1 MKEYPVTIV
10 KHGVFLVFLG
20 IYSFLAFKV
29 TAISLLYRK
38 VGGFKQGIP
47 SILKRV
53 GFGINRVFYHN
64 LISLSLMVKHVL
76 GKDELRVQFS
86 KGEGKA

>member
-1 MKEYPVTIV
+1 VKEYPVTIV
-10 KHGVFLVFLG
+10 KRGLFLVFLE
-20 IYSFLAFKV
+20 INSFLAFKV
-29 TAISLLYRK
+29 LVRNLLETQRA
-38 VGGFKQGIP
+38 GFKQGIP
-47 SILKRV
+47 SILKWV

-86 KGEGKA
+86 KGERYA

>member
-10 KHGVFLVFLG
+10 KRGLFLVFLE
-20 IYSFLAFKV
+20 INSFLAFKV
-29 TAISLLYRK
+29 LARILLESPK
-38 VGGFKQGIP
+38 GGFYQGIP
-47 SILKRV
+47 PILKRV
-53 GFGINRVFYHN
+53 GFGTNRVFYHN

-86 KGEGKA
+86 KGERYA